1 MELSAHAICAPDH
14 LAVQGRQFSNDEFD
28 KMQNGLDFE
37 DVNGNEYK
45 GFPRPIGQ
53 WNCRHVKFPII
64 VGISKPAH
72 TDEELKAYAENS
84 REKYS
89 LTQQQ
94 RAMETKLRQLKTER
108 LAASAAGDELEAKR
122 IQKKIN
128 ERQAEYRQFSAKNN
142 LLYDTRR
149 ASVEGYRRIA
159 VDKSTYIKGN
169 LPRNYKDERNP
180 GERISRESLNEVMNF
195 AKEKGVRIGSPGE
208 PLGGFEKYRGDV
220 EVLKEMISE
229 LSTQQA
235 SDLFVKSGSKNPILW
250 YDNVRDDH
258 DLSKID
264 INAFAQ
270 TNGRNITLNKFMF
283 DDSKYLLNEYSKA
296 EQSGHFVKGSSYK
309 NIISHEVGHIIN
321 KNSQSLYIKSLV
333 CLETQ
338 SKIIGISLKD
348 YIQENISMYAAY
360 QNNDLAHPELIS
372 EINSLLQCNKN
383 SDIIKLLKQGGVL

>member
-1 MELSAHAICAPDH
+1 
-14 LAVQGRQFSNDEFD
+14 
-28 KMQNGLDFE
+28 MQNGLDFE

-64 VGISKPAH
+64 IGVSKPAH
-72 TDEELKAYAENS
+72 IEDELKAYAENS

-128 ERQAEYRQFSAKNN
+128 EQQAEYRQFSAKNN

-159 VDKSTYIKGN
+159 ANKSTYMKGN
-169 LPRNYKDERNP
+169 LPRNYKDERNL

-195 AKEKGVRIGSPGE
+195 AKEKGVRIGSPGNQF
-208 PLGGFEKYRGDV
+208 GGFERYRGNV
-220 EVLKEMISE
+220 EILKEMINE
-229 LSTQQA
+229 LSAQQT
-235 SDLFVKSGSKNPILW
+235 SGLFVKSGSKNPILW
-250 YDNVRDDH
+250 YDNVRDDD

-264 INAFAQ
+264 VDAFAQ

-296 EQSGHFVKGSSYK
+296 ERSGHFVKGSSYK
-309 NIISHEVGHIIN
+309 NIIAHEVGHIIN
-321 KNSQSLYIKSLV
+321 KNSQSLYIKSLA
-333 CLETQ
+333 CLENQ
-338 SKIIGISLKD
+338 SKIVGVSLKD
-348 YIQENISMYAAY
+348 YIQENVSMYAAY
-360 QNNDLAHPELIS
+360 QNNDLAYPEFIS